1 MIELSSTGSIDAML
15 ASLDRLNPQV
25 LSQRLN
31 TVWAKDAEKNL
42 KAAYQDGPGGRYYTS
57 RTGGTRNKV
66 RAVATA
72 TGGELSVS
80 GPGVRANEYGAV
92 IKAAPGR
99 WLTFRLY
106 NPGDTSECTGNW
118 VRVRQ
123 VTLKPKHA
131 VRDSGD
137 EATRALRIHLQEVL
151 RT

>member
-1 MIELSSTGSIDAML
+1 VIELSSTGSIDAML

-25 LSQRLN
+25 ISQRLN

-57 RTGGTRNKV
+57 RTGGTRSRI
-66 RAVATA
+66 RASAA
-72 TGGELSVS
+72 PSGAELSVS

-106 NPGDTSECTGNW
+106 NPTDTSERTGNW

-123 VTLKPKHA
+123 VTLKAKHA

>member
-1 MIELSSTGSIDAML
+1 MIELSTTGSIDAML

-25 LSQRLN
+25 VSQRLN
-31 TVWAKDAEKNL
+31 ALWAKDAKGKLTEK
-42 KAAYQDGPGGRYYTS
+42 YQDGPGGRYYTS
-57 RTGGTRNKV
+57 RTGGTRDKV

-72 TGGELSVS
+72 TGGELSAT
-80 GPGVRANEYGAV
+80 GPGVRANELGAV

-106 NPGDTSECTGNW
+106 NPTDTSERTGNW

-123 VTLKPKHA
+123 VTLIAKHA

-137 EATRALRIHLQEVL
+137 EATRALQIHLQEVL